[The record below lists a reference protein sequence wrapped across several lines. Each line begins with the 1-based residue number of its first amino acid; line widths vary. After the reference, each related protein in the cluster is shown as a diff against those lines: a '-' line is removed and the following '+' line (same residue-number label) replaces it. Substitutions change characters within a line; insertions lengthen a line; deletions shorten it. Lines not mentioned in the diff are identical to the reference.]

1 MTDAAASDKT
11 ANLQPD
17 PAGLKLGPLWFMPG
31 YTGTNVASV
40 NLFAFVTI
48 AAITFMGFAQPYVL
62 TEILQIPEERQGT
75 FTGNLAA
82 AAEVFGMLF
91 VGFFGAWSDR
101 VGRRPVLLIGF
112 ALIALSY
119 FLYPLAGSEGELVAY
134 RLIFA
139 VGCAAAPIMMSA
151 AIQDSVQEVSRGK
164 WVAINSICTAFG
176 VLFMALV
183 LARLPDT
190 FVSMG
195 YEPVIAGRYAFWVVS
210 GFCVFAGLLVWAG
223 LKKGVTAPDPDR
235 VSVWSKLG
243 AGLKVAVDNPR
254 VAVAYGAAFIGR
266 GDLVIV
272 TTFLSLWVVQYGNA
286 NDIDTAESLKK
297 AGILFA
303 IVQGSSLLWSYFMGL
318 IIDRSNRLTALAL
331 GVGIATIGYTGVGLL
346 DDPFASIAIPV
357 AIVLGIGEI
366 SVVIGAAA
374 LVGQDAP
381 IRIRGTVI
389 GVFSIMGSA
398 GITFATLV
406 GGVVFDKISPT
417 APFMMMGVLN
427 LLLFVAAV
435 WLRLRERA
443 AAA

>member
-1 MTDAAASDKT
+1 
-11 ANLQPD
+11 
-17 PAGLKLGPLWFMPG
+17 MPG
-31 YTGTNVASV
+31 YTDTNVASV
-40 NLFAFVTI
+40 NVFAFVTI

-119 FLYPLAGSEGELVAY
+119 FLYPLAGSETELIAY
-134 RLIFA
+134 RMIFA

-195 YEPVIAGRYAFWVVS
+195 YEPAVAGRYAFWVVA
-210 GFCVFAGLLVWAG
+210 GFCVFAGLLVWSG

-235 VSVWSKLG
+235 VSVWLKLG

-272 TTFLSLWVVQYGNA
+272 TTFLSLWVVHYANA
-286 NDIDTAESLKK
+286 NDIDTAEALKK

-318 IIDRSNRLTALAL
+318 IIDRTNRLTALAL
-331 GVGIATIGYTGVGLL
+331 GVGIATIGYTSFGLL
-346 DDPFASIAIPV
+346 DDPFAAIAIPV

-381 IRIRGTVI
+381 IKIRGTVI

-406 GGVVFDKISPT
+406 GGIVFDRISPT
-417 APFMMMGVLN
+417 APFMMMGILN
-427 LLLFVAAV
+427 LLLFIAAV
-435 WLRLRERA
+435 WFRLRERA
-443 AAA
+443 